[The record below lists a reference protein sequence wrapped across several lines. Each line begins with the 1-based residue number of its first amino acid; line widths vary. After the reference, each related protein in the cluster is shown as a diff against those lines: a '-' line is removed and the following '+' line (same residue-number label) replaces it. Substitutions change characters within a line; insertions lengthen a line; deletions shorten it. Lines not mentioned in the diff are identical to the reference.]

1 MGTDA
6 LLMGSWR
13 EAIIAAVA
21 CEQAGRAGRYAD
33 GPAGQVLD
41 FMMEKGHTKFAKAA
55 EKTEEAAHAG
65 RIRPA
70 GKGSRRRP
78 NLAQA
83 VAVEVVDLRSEQR
96 LHYI

>member
-21 CEQAGRAGRYAD
+21 CEKAGRAGRYAD

-41 FMMEKGHTKFAKAA
+41 YMMEKGHTKFAKSA

-70 GKGSRRRP
+70 GGGGGGSPSGHWECPEPSRTCF
-78 NLAQA
+78 
-83 VAVEVVDLRSEQR
+83 DLGSDTK
-96 LHYI
+96 